1 MVNRKL
7 PTMKDVAAIARVSIQ
22 TVSAIINDKPGIT
35 PQTTTRV
42 KEAIQQLGYRPYS
55 IARSLR
61 TRQTHTIA
69 LMVSDIGNP
78 SFSTIASSAEDIAH
92 SFGYNLVLFNT
103 HDDPEREAGY
113 IRSITER
120 WIDGAIF
127 VTTGDQ
133 MTSLDSLKESYIP
146 TVAIDRIPVGYTG
159 PSVTLDNIKAGRL
172 AAEHLLNLEHT
183 CIAHISGPLK
193 LRLARERKE
202 GFCQVIQERGLEPG
216 PCVLSEGNWECESG
230 YEAMKQI
237 LSSKIMPTAVFAAN
251 DRMAIG
257 AIRAIFDAGL
267 SVPRDF
273 SIVGLDDI
281 EVSAFEIPPL
291 TTVRQSFAKLASL
304 SIHLLIDILAGK
316 EPDQQQLVLDPELII
331 RQSTASPSKEQIVNS
346 YNRLIE

>member
-1 MVNRKL
+1 
-7 PTMKDVAAIARVSIQ
+7 
-22 TVSAIINDKPGIT
+22 
-35 PQTTTRV
+35 
-42 KEAIQQLGYRPYS
+42 
-55 IARSLR
+55 
-61 TRQTHTIA
+61 
-69 LMVSDIGNP
+69 
-78 SFSTIASSAEDIAH
+78 
-92 SFGYNLVLFNT
+92 
-103 HDDPEREAGY
+103 
-113 IRSITER
+113 
-120 WIDGAIF
+120 
-127 VTTGDQ
+127 
-133 MTSLDSLKESYIP
+133 
-146 TVAIDRIPVGYTG
+146 
-159 PSVTLDNIKAGRL
+159 
-172 AAEHLLNLEHT
+172 
-183 CIAHISGPLK
+183 
-193 LRLARERKE
+193 
-202 GFCQVIQERGLEPG
+202 
-216 PCVLSEGNWECESG
+216 
-230 YEAMKQI
+230 MKQI